1 MKQVAELAG
10 VSTMTVSRALR
21 SPDKVAADTLKR
33 VEHAIKTLS
42 YVPDLVASSLASQ
55 RSHIIGLVVPTVS
68 SSIFDDSVQGIA
80 DSIGAEGYQ
89 LIIGESRY
97 SVEREEALALALLG
111 RRPDGLV
118 LTGTAHTA
126 RLRDR
131 LKDAGL
137 PVVETWEI
145 TEDPIDGV
153 VGFSNFDAG
162 NAMTASLL
170 DWGYRHIAFVG
181 GAEEARSVARRAGYE
196 ACLKARPDAGE
207 PVVAFTEGLSM
218 SAAAATFEALI
229 DQNPEIDAVFF
240 SSDTIASSALFACQ
254 RRGWAVPE
262 RVALAGLGDFEIAS
276 QIVPALTTVRV
287 PRYEIGR
294 RAAEL
299 ILAKLEGTSPNP
311 QMLDLGFEV
320 IRRASA

>member
-21 SPDKVAADTLKR
+21 SPDKVATDTLKR
-33 VEHAIKTLS
+33 VEHAIDTLG

-55 RSHIIGLVVPTVS
+55 RSHIIALVVPTVS
-68 SSIFDDSVQGIA
+68 SSIFDDSVQGVA
-80 DSIGAEGYQ
+80 DGVAAEGYQ

-97 SVEREEALALALLG
+97 STEREEALALALLG

-118 LTGTAHTA
+118 LIGTAHSA

-137 PVVETWEI
+137 PVVETWGI
-145 TEDPIDGV
+145 TDDPIDSV

-162 NAMTASLL
+162 YAMTASLL
-170 DWGYRHIAFVG
+170 DWGYRRIAFIG
-181 GAEEARSVARRAGYE
+181 GNEEPRAIARRAGYE
-196 ACLKARPDAGE
+196 ACLAERAGAGT
-207 PVVAFTEGLSM
+207 PVTAATDGLSM
-218 SAAAATFEALI
+218 RAAAEKFEALVERSP
-229 DQNPEIDAVFF
+229 DLDAVFF
-240 SSDTIASSALFACQ
+240 ASDTFATGALFACQ

-262 RVALAGLGDFEIAS
+262 KIALAGLGDFELSAEM
-276 QIVPALTTVRV
+276 VPALTTVRV
-287 PRYEIGR
+287 PRYDIGR
-294 RAAEL
+294 RAAEV
-299 ILAKLEGTSPNP
+299 ILARLNGAASEP
-311 QMLDLGFEV
+311 QTIDLGFEV